1 MRSLLLLFGFPVL
14 LFPIDVTAQYVLS
27 EMMDTTTKKGKLLNI
42 QFGDKDQLKFSGY
55 IQPQFQWAEAKGI
68 STYSGG
74 DFSSNSN
81 NRFMFRRARMKT
93 EYAHYTTSGKLQSQ
107 LVFQIDGTE
116 RGIAMR
122 DLWGRLYENK
132 LELFSLTIGLF
143 ARPMGYEVMYSSS
156 DRETPERGR
165 MSQILMKTER
175 DIGAMLT
182 IDPRKSSYRW
192 KNLLR
197 FDIGVFNGQGLTSTT
212 DFDSHKDVISRITIK
227 PQQLNKQG
235 WTIGVG
241 ISAYFGGI
249 VNRGPWLY
257 QTKELNG
264 NLSVIGD
271 SSNNNIASVAPRHY
285 FGADVQFKMPRDKWH
300 TELRAEYMQGKQ
312 TSRATTSET
321 PSSYPMTSSNVLLPL
336 YIRNF
341 NGAYFYLLQHLG
353 SNQVQLLVKYDWYD
367 PNTKVSGNEIN
378 STNGFSTA
386 DIRYST
392 VGTGFI
398 YHISPFLKAVL
409 YYDLVTN
416 ETTRINGF
424 DKDLADD
431 VLTVRLHYRF

>member
-1 MRSLLLLFGFPVL
+1 MRSLLLLLGIPLL
-14 LFPIDVTAQYVLS
+14 LFPMDVQAQYILS
-27 EMMDTTTKKGKLLNI
+27 EMMDTTTKKGKLLNK
-42 QFGDKDQLKFSGY
+42 QFGDKDQLRFSGY
-55 IQPQFQWAEAKGI
+55 IQPQFQWAESKGI
-68 STYSGG
+68 STYNGG

-81 NRFMFRRARMKT
+81 NRFMFRRARLKT

-143 ARPMGYEVMYSSS
+143 PRPMGYEVMYSSS

-227 PQQLNKQG
+227 PQLLNKQG
-235 WTIGVG
+235 WTITGG
-241 ISAYFGGI
+241 LSAYYGGM

-257 QTKELNG
+257 QTKETNG
-264 NLSVIGD
+264 NFSVVGD
-271 SSNNNIASVAPRHY
+271 SSNHNMNSVAPRHY
-285 FGADVQFKMPRDKWH
+285 LGADFQFKIPRNKWH
-300 TELRAEYMQGKQ
+300 TEVRGEYIKGKQ
-312 TSRATTSET
+312 TSRATSSET
-321 PSSYPMTSSNVLLPL
+321 PSSYPMTSNNVLLPL

-341 NGAYFYLLQHLG
+341 DGAYFYFLQHLG
-353 SNQVQLLVKYDWYD
+353 SNQLQLLVKYDWYD
-367 PNTKVSGNEIN
+367 PNTKVSGKTIS

-392 VGTGFI
+392 LGTGFI

-409 YYDLVTN
+409 YYDHVTN
-416 ETTRINGF
+416 ETTHITGF